1 MISKITAIIMSIVA
15 LISNFSG
22 LLPSELIRYNDV
34 SYGTHSRQVMDVCFP
49 EDPEKNEGIV
59 LFIHGGAWKS
69 GDKSTF
75 NKKIEKICKN
85 VGCITA
91 SMNYRYISSDVHCT
105 DQLNDITS
113 AIGKIKSMA
122 ETRGIN
128 CEKIMIVG
136 FSAGAHL
143 SLLYSYAQKSKSPVE
158 ICAVVSYSGPPDLRS
173 HNFRYGFSGLD
184 ETQVTTLM
192 SNLTGEDLSK
202 LSKTKQD
209 TVLYKYSPLRYVTK
223 NCVPT
228 LIVHGVKDDIVDI
241 NDVRYFVN
249 QLTKKGVELDYYE
262 LPDSGHSLSEDSYIF
277 AQSEKTFVDFV
288 NLYIK

>member
-15 LISNFSG
+15 LISNLSG
-22 LLPSELIRYNDV
+22 LLPTAQIRYNNV
-34 SYGTHSRQVMDVCFP
+34 SYGTHERQIMDVCFP
-49 EDPEKNEGIV
+49 ENPEKNEGLV
-59 LFIHGGAWKS
+59 LFIHGGAWVS

-75 NKKIEKICKN
+75 NKKVEKICRT

-91 SMNYRYISSDVHCT
+91 TINYRYLSEKIHCM
-105 DQLNDITS
+105 DQLNDITA
-113 AIGKIKSMA
+113 AIEKIKSMA

-128 CEKIMIVG
+128 CNKVMIVG

-143 SLLYSYAQKSKSPVE
+143 SLLYSYTQRAKSPVE
-158 ICAVVSYSGPPDLRS
+158 VCAVVSYSGPPDLRS
-173 HNFRYGFSGLD
+173 HNFRNGFSGLD
-184 ETQVTTLM
+184 ATQAVNLM
-192 SNLTGEDLSK
+192 SNLIGVDISK
-202 LSKTKQD
+202 LSETKQN
-209 TVLYKYSPLRYVTK
+209 TALYKYSPLKYVTR

-228 LIVHGVKDDIVDI
+228 LVVQGAKDDTVDV
-241 NDVRYFVN
+241 NDVRNFVN
-249 QLTKKGVELDYYE
+249 QLNKKDVEAEYYE

>member
-15 LISNFSG
+15 LISNLSG
-22 LLPSELIRYNDV
+22 LLPSEQIRYNNV
-34 SYGTHSRQVMDVCFP
+34 SYGTHKRQVMDICFP
-49 EDPEKNEGIV
+49 ENPEGNEGIV

-75 NKKIEKICKN
+75 NKKIETICN
-85 VGCITA
+85 TVGCVTA
-91 SMNYRYISSDVHCT
+91 TMNYRYISSDIHCT

-113 AIGKIKSMA
+113 AIEKIKSMA

-128 CEKIMIVG
+128 SEKIMLVG
-136 FSAGAHL
+136 FSAGGHL
-143 SLLYSYAQKSKSPVE
+143 SLLYSYTQKVKCPVE

-173 HNFRYGFSGLD
+173 HNFRNGFSGLD
-184 ETQVTTLM
+184 ATQAVNLM
-192 SNLTGEDLSK
+192 SNLTGEDLFK
-202 LSKTKQD
+202 LSKAKQD
-209 TVLYKYSPLRYVTK
+209 TVLYKYSPLKYVTK

-228 LIVHGVKDDIVDI
+228 LVVHGAKDEIVDA

-249 QLTKKGVELDYYE
+249 QLKKKGAEVKYYE
-262 LPDSGHSLSEDSYIF
+262 LPDSGHNLSGDTYIYGHSED
-277 AQSEKTFVDFV
+277 TFVDFV